1 MKILSRIFLLFPLL
15 TILGLG
21 GQSVLAQAEVSF
33 DGQIAYV
40 GTDGNIWVRL
50 GGGDSGF
57 PVTYDASETKQYAA
71 PRWSPDGLKL
81 AYCQVNTAD
90 GGGGQL
96 YVSRSGEWQPFL
108 LTEDVYCKNM
118 TGSVLSWSP
127 DGRQIVYARTFEYTA
142 QSGSAPWN
150 PYNGIWAVDA
160 ITGESTEFIPP
171 PGVNPLVRPEWSP
184 DGTYIKLYEIAYI
197 EGLGVFRIWTKDT
210 GNLGS
215 WLSFDGEIFPG
226 STSWSPDAS
235 QIVFDVVTYA
245 GFPGA
250 GLYTA
255 SPNGEAV
262 TKIFSNSN
270 RVATYPR
277 WSPDGKYIAFQ
288 SSRYGE
294 QSARI
299 MLVTPDGAEKLEIY
313 SGETSAMPLSWSPR
327 GDQLLFSTGS
337 EEGFMLHIYDLVS
350 GATSALGIAGEEVAD
365 WSQLPPVT
373 ENTGDMASEVV
384 PEFPLSNDLMIF
396 VAPDYRLVLQNASS
410 GEEVSLSKPMAVA
423 GFTPSPSGKKLVYNR
438 RMVSLDFQDDG
449 NLVIQTTPLST
460 TPLAGNVRWTSDE
473 NRLAYE
479 DQAGKVWVVDRDGT
493 SLEIPGASQT
503 PFWSHDGQW
512 LSYCDQGDTLWVF
525 GPDSPPEE
533 VAREVDCEAVW
544 SPSEN
549 VLAFTQLQGENEDSV
564 DSYIYDVVHG
574 QVELVLEDSQ
584 IEGWSPDGKYLAV
597 RRPQEPDA
605 SQARYIIIAVDAETD
620 SQLFVGSFQDEEPGE
635 QAWFGI
641 EEGYLFGPYLISD
654 DLSSASRVS
663 EILFD
668 ASADMNR
675 LLIGI
680 GEGDQVTV
688 ACLDVSSGEK
698 EFQQTVYLAGF
709 DQAEEAGIWA
719 SLSPDGDWIALTA
732 YDRGILTSVLQ
743 RCDHEQEIPI
753 DGSSIAQKGFFSGNS
768 RWFIYPQSNS
778 DGDETLVLFD
788 LELEES
794 KTIEAINRS
803 PVAWVKSPEVSDIVE
818 TFPITGKVST
828 ERGEPMASVG
838 ILIDGIQ
845 LTETGVDGTFAIT
858 GLQAD
863 TYELSP
869 RKDGMTFTPEI
880 RSVRLPRDAKDND
893 FVASGMVVTTPLE
906 TLAPTGTSEPPET
919 PVSPDIQPQAPE
931 VVGLPA
937 INLSDESTLLIVG
950 VCGGGLLVLFLFFVV
965 GYLIRRILRK
975 RSKAETPVDPN
986 AVVPE
991 PSDAEAMAWLQEG
1004 AALVKGGDF
1013 EAGEV
1018 KLRQVIE
1025 YRPENATAWMWMG
1038 WSAAQQGDNR
1048 TAEQC
1053 FKRAKTLEHPKAE
1066 KALRWLDRQM

>member
-1 MKILSRIFLLFPLL
+1 MNILKRIFLFFPLL

-21 GQSVLAQAEVSF
+21 GQPVLAQEEVNF

-40 GTDGNIWVRL
+40 GTDGNIWVHL

-57 PVTYDASETKQYAA
+57 PVTYDASETKHYAA

-81 AYCQVNTAD
+81 AYCQVNTTD

-118 TGSVLSWSP
+118 PGSVLSWSP
-127 DGRQIVYARTFEYTA
+127 DGRQIIYARTFEYA
-142 QSGSAPWN
+142 PQSGSAPWD

-160 ITGESTEFIPP
+160 ITGESTELIPP

-184 DGTYIKLYEIAYI
+184 DGSYIKLYEIAYI

-215 WLSFDGEIFPG
+215 WLSLDGEIFPG

-255 SPNGEAV
+255 SPSGEAL

-299 MLVTPDGAEKLEIY
+299 MLVTPDGSETLEIY
-313 SGETSAMPLSWSPR
+313 SGETSAMPLTWSPT
-327 GDQLLFSTGS
+327 GNQLLFSTSG
-337 EEGFMLHIYDLVS
+337 EEGFMLHIYDLASAV
-350 GATSALGIAGEEVAD
+350 TSPLGIAGEESAD
-365 WSQLPPVT
+365 WSQLPPAS
-373 ENTGDMASEVV
+373 ENTGDMATEVV

-410 GEEVSLSKPMAVA
+410 GKEVSLSKPMAVA

-438 RMVSLDFQDDG
+438 RLVSLDFREDG
-449 NLVIQTTPLST
+449 NLVVQTTPLST
-460 TPLAGNVRWTSDE
+460 TPLGGKVSWSSDE

-479 DQAGKVWVVDRDGT
+479 DQAGKVWIVDQDGT

-512 LSYCDQGDTLWVF
+512 LSYCDQDDTLWVF
-525 GPDSPPEE
+525 GPDHPPEE
-533 VAREVDCEAVW
+533 VAKEVDCEAVW
-544 SPSEN
+544 SPSQN
-549 VLAFTQLQGENEDSV
+549 VLAFTQLRGDGEDSE
-564 DSYIYDVVHG
+564 DSYIYNVVSG
-574 QVELVLEDSQ
+574 KVSLVIEDSR

-597 RRPQEPDA
+597 RRPEEPEA

-620 SQLFVGSFQDEEPGE
+620 KQLFVGSFQDNEAGE
-635 QAWFGI
+635 QAWLAI
-641 EEGYLFGPYLISD
+641 EEGYLFGPYLISE

-668 ASADMNR
+668 ASTDMKR

-688 ACLDVSSGEK
+688 TCLDVPSGEK

-709 DQAEEAGIWA
+709 DQTEEDGIWA
-719 SLSPDGDWIALTA
+719 SLSPDGEWIALTA

-753 DGSSIAQKGFFSGNS
+753 DGESIAQGGEFSGNS

-778 DGDETLVLFD
+778 EGGEALVLLD
-788 LELEES
+788 LELEEN
-794 KTIEAINRS
+794 KIVETISRS
-803 PVAWVKSPEVSDIVE
+803 PVVWVESPVTTDIVE
-818 TFPITGKVST
+818 TFPITGKIST
-828 ERGEPMASVG
+828 ESGEPLAGAG
-838 ILIDGIQ
+838 ILIDGVQ
-845 LTETGVDGTFAIT
+845 LTETGVDGTFTIT

-869 RKDGMTFTPEI
+869 RKDGMTFTPES
-880 RSVRLPRDAKDND
+880 RSIKLPRDAKEND
-893 FVASGMVVTTPLE
+893 FVASGLDVAAPLE
-906 TLAPTGTSEPPET
+906 TLSPTESNLPTESPIVPE
-919 PVSPDIQPQAPE
+919 SQPQAPE

-937 INLSDESTLLIVG
+937 VNLSDESTLLIVG
-950 VCGGGLLVLFLFFVV
+950 VCGGGLLLLLLFFVV
-965 GYLIRRILRK
+965 VYLIRRMLRK
-975 RSKAETPVDPN
+975 RSKAEAPMDPN

-991 PSDAEAMAWLQEG
+991 PSDAEVMTWLQEG
-1004 AALVKGGDF
+1004 AALVKGSDF

-1038 WSAAQQGDNR
+1038 WSAARQGDNR

-1053 FKRAKTLEHPKAE
+1053 FKRAKILEHPKAE
-1066 KALRWLDRQM
+1066 KALRWLDRQA